1 MTSSVSFA
9 SVSGRRRSITN
20 LSLSSCACRGLSPT
34 QSCGEG
40 QCTYALGEFRESEH
54 DSFMA
59 AIQNGHTTACRT
71 LPQDEES
78 HFLPQKHHPSACEHR
93 TLQQVYHWQGCLTCL
108 QVLLQFLPHN
118 RKFCAYDSSTA
129 ARADK
134 VLVGECKL
142 IGGARLRYRFTAY
155 SNTFN
160 TCHED
165 CTRGRLICTLPHE

>member
-20 LSLSSCACRGLSPT
+20 LSLSSCACRRLSPT

-40 QCTYALGEFRESEH
+40 QCTHALGEFRESEH

-78 HFLPQKHHPSACEHR
+78 HFLPQNTTRQRANIEHFNKCTTGKVASRASKCCFSFCHTIASSAR
-93 TLQQVYHWQGCLTCL
+93 TTLALQHVQ
-108 QVLLQFLPHN
+108 
-118 RKFCAYDSSTA
+118 
-129 ARADK
+129 
-134 VLVGECKL
+134 
-142 IGGARLRYRFTAY
+142 
-155 SNTFN
+155 
-160 TCHED
+160 
-165 CTRGRLICTLPHE
+165 TRC